1 MNKPNDKA
9 TKPLSDHRPDEE
21 LDWLA
26 FCFVTGELSEGDA
39 AAFEQRLSVDQA
51 AREAVAQAVELCQ
64 AAAVVCSRE
73 VEQPSPACVA
83 KRAASWSLPLAWMS
97 IGASAAL
104 VLVTAWIQADNI
116 QAWFRSP
123 PSSRQDLAEVWSR
136 TREGVRDIV
145 QAEVVESQPLP
156 ETQDSGDLS
165 LPSWITAA
173 VSNQLA
179 EGDPDADGS
188 TTHDET

>member
-1 MNKPNDKA
+1 MTKPNDKA
-9 TKPLSDHRPDEE
+9 THPTLDHYPADE
-21 LDWLA
+21 LAWLA
-26 FCFVTGELSEGDA
+26 YCFVTGELSEGDA

-51 AREAVAQAVELCQ
+51 AREAVAEAVELCQ
-64 AAAVVCSRE
+64 AAAVACSRE
-73 VEQPSPACVA
+73 VEQPTPARVA
-83 KRAASWSLPLAWMS
+83 KRAASWSRPLAWMS

-104 VLVTAWIQADNI
+104 VLVTAWFQSDNI

-136 TREGVRDIV
+136 TRESVRDIV
-145 QAEVVESQPLP
+145 QAEVVEAQPLP
-156 ETQDSGDLS
+156 ETHDSGDLS

-179 EGDPDADGS
+179 EDDPDADGS